1 MLESKIPPG
10 SLEHKWTDYKGHCKL
25 VNPANKRKLEIIV
38 VGTGLAGA
46 SAAASLGELGYKV
59 KAFCFQDSPR
69 RAHSI
74 AAQGGINAAK
84 NYQNDGDSVFRLFY
98 DTVKGG
104 DYRSR
109 EANVYRLAEVSAN
122 IIDQCVAQGVPF
134 AREYGG
140 VLSNRSFGGVQVQRT
155 FYAAGQTGQQLLIG
169 AYQALERQ
177 VALGNVKMYARH
189 EMQEIVVIDGKAR
202 GIIARD
208 LISGKLERYF
218 GHAVL
223 LCSGGYGNVFYL
235 STNAMG
241 SNVTAAWKAHKNGA
255 LFGNPCFT
263 QIHPTC
269 IPVTG
274 DHQSKLTLMSESL
287 RNDGRIWV
295 PKQKGDTRKASQIP
309 EEERDYYLERRY
321 PAFGNLVP
329 RDVASRAAKERC
341 DEGYGVGSSKQA
353 VYLDFSAAFE
363 RYGTTEAGIH
373 GIDNP
378 SKEQIIS
385 LGKQVVK
392 EKYGNLF
399 DMYEKITGENPYEVP
414 MRIYPAVH
422 YTMGGLWVD
431 YELMT
436 TVKGLYALGEAN
448 FSDHGANRL
457 GASALM
463 QGLADG
469 YFVIPYTIGN
479 YLADE
484 IYNKPISTD
493 HEAFQIAEKKV
504 QERLE
509 SLMSIQGTQ
518 TVESFHKRLG
528 KIMWDKCGMA
538 RNANGLQQA
547 ITEIQQ
553 LKKEFWSDVKI
564 PGGINELNTELD
576 KAGRVA
582 DFIELG
588 ELMCIDALNR
598 NESCGGHFR
607 EEYQTPDGEALRDDA
622 NYMYV
627 AAWQYK
633 GDHNWELHKE
643 PLQYDVIK
651 PTQRNYK

>member
-1 MLESKIPPG
+1 MSR
-10 SLEHKWTDYKGHCKL
+10 KWTDYKDHCKL
-25 VNPANKRKLEIIV
+25 VNPANKRSIEVIV
-38 VGTGLAGA
+38 IGTGLAGA
-46 SAAASLGELGYKV
+46 SAAASLGEMGYKV

-84 NYQNDGDSVFRLFY
+84 NYQNDGDSTFRLFY
-98 DTVKGG
+98 DTIKGG
-104 DYRSR
+104 DYRAR
-109 EANVYRLAEVSAN
+109 EANVHRLAEVSAN

-140 VLSNRSFGGVQVQRT
+140 LLSNRSFGGTQVQRT

-177 VALGNVKMYARH
+177 VALGNVTMYDRH
-189 EMQEIVVIDGKAR
+189 EMLDVVKIEGKAR

-208 LISGKLERYF
+208 LVSGKLERHF

-223 LCSGGYGNVFYL
+223 ICSGGYGNVFYL

-241 SNVTAAWKAHKNGA
+241 SNVTAAWKAHKAGA
-255 LFGNPCFT
+255 YFGNPCYT

-269 IPVTG
+269 IPVSG

-295 PKQKGDTRKASQIP
+295 PKKQNDTRKAKDIP

-341 DEGYGVGSSKQA
+341 DAGYGVGTSKQA
-353 VYLDFSAAFE
+353 VYLDFAAAIE
-363 RYGTTEAGIH
+363 RYGRIECNKQGEHAPAMDKVIA
-373 GIDNP
+373 
-378 SKEQIIS
+378 
-385 LGKQVVK
+385 LGKDVVK

-399 DMYEKITGENPYEVP
+399 DMYAKITGEDPYETP

-436 TVKGLYALGEAN
+436 SVPGLYALGEAN

-479 YLADE
+479 YLADD
-484 IYNKPISTD
+484 IRTKAIPTD
-493 HEAFQIAEKKV
+493 HPEFVKAE
-504 QERLE
+504 QEVAARINK
-509 SLMSIQGTQ
+509 LMSIQGTES
-518 TVESFHKRLG
+518 VESLHKRLG

-538 RNANGLQQA
+538 RNAKGLQEA
-547 ITEIQQ
+547 IVEIQA
-553 LKKEFWSDVKI
+553 LRKEFWSNVRI
-564 PGGINELNTELD
+564 PGSADGMNTELD
-576 KAGRVA
+576 KANRVA
-582 DFIELG
+582 DFMELG
-588 ELMCIDALNR
+588 ELMCMDALNR
-598 NESCGGHFR
+598 SESCGGHFR
-607 EEYQTPDGEALRDDA
+607 EESQTEDGEAQRDDE
-622 NYMYV
+622 NFMYV
-627 AAWQYK
+627 AAWEMN
-633 GDHNWELHKE
+633 GDAQWQLHKE
-643 PLQYDVIK
+643 ELKYEVVK
-651 PTQRNYK
+651 PTQRSYK